1 MKKIAASLASTM
13 LVLTLTSCGYDGGY
27 RYECQ
32 DSANWENP
40 GCNPPIC
47 ETTGTCSKD
56 LVGKTVW
63 DEYQKSKVKN
73 G

>member
-1 MKKIAASLASTM
+1 MKIRNIFLSCI
-13 LVLTLTSCGYDGGY
+13 LVLTMSGCSYNGFY

-32 DSANWENP
+32 DPTNWDKVE
-40 GCNPPIC
+40 CNVPIC
-47 ETTGTCSKD
+47 ETSGTCSKD